1 VRECTLWCE
10 LVPIIVIL
18 TFQSFDHHV
27 FGIDVVVAL
36 FQFLFKTFDH
46 VFAFLGHL
54 NNTQRQQK
62 KIHHATEVIE
72 KNKKSSNKNQEP
84 NKKQGFK
91 NNLDRKN
98 GQKTQSTHATYSGF
112 VVVHT
117 FHVQFRVQYP
127 LVSL

>member
-1 VRECTLWCE
+1 
-10 LVPIIVIL
+10 
-18 TFQSFDHHV
+18 
-27 FGIDVVVAL
+27 
-36 FQFLFKTFDH
+36 
-46 VFAFLGHL
+46 
-54 NNTQRQQK
+54 
-62 KIHHATEVIE
+62 VIE
-72 KNKKSSNKNQEP
+72 KNKKRSNKNQEP

-91 NNLDRKN
+91 NISIEN

>member
-1 VRECTLWCE
+1 VNLS
-10 LVPIIVIL
+10 LSVIL

-46 VFAFLGHL
+46 VFTFLGHL

-62 KIHHATEVIE
+62 KTPRVRSDR
-72 KNKKSSNKNQEP
+72 KKQKKVSNKNQEP

-91 NNLDRKN
+91 NVSIEKMVKKHKAHMLPTLDLSSFTPSMSN
-98 GQKTQSTHATYSGF
+98 SAFST
-112 VVVHT
+112 
-117 FHVQFRVQYP
+117 RW
-127 LVSL
+127 

>member
-54 NNTQRQQK
+54 NNTQRQQ
-62 KIHHATEVIE
+62 
-72 KNKKSSNKNQEP
+72 NKTPSVRSDR
-84 NKKQGFK
+84 KKQKTFK
-91 NNLDRKN
+91 
-98 GQKTQSTHATYSGF
+98 QKPRTEQKA
-112 VVVHT
+112 
-117 FHVQFRVQYP
+117 RVQK
-127 LVSL
+127 